1 MTRLDYLILVQRYF
15 YVGSDYSFVF
25 PQEGPFGKRMLMTS
39 TRKMF
44 KKETCG
50 MCPWACPVGVGV
62 RVREGEAGEEMHE

>member
-1 MTRLDYLILVQRYF
+1 LLIVTELQIANKWGIKKKKKNDKYKKNV
-15 YVGSDYSFVF
+15 
-25 PQEGPFGKRMLMTS
+25 
-39 TRKMF
+39 